1 MRKILIMLTAL
12 PLCAFS
18 QGKPEF
24 GLIAGA
30 NFANVTGT
38 SSISRSNSS
47 GYMFG
52 GFIDKSSK
60 GILSRRIE
68 FIFSRQ
74 GYDYETNTNT
84 GSVDLNYFMMPTL
97 MGIKIGKFAIIQA
110 GLQTAILLNAKA
122 DTTSNQSGAGQIP
135 GMMNMMG
142 MMNRFNF
149 GATAGL
155 QIYPFKGIIIG
166 ARYNIAL
173 NQTYKEPDPSNP
185 MASMIPDVDVK
196 HNLVQLF
203 LGYKF

>member
-12 PLCAFS
+12 PLCVFS
-18 QGKPEF
+18 QDKPEF
-24 GLIAGA
+24 GVIGGA

-52 GFIDKSSK
+52 VFMAPPSK
-60 GILSRRIE
+60 GILSKRIE
-68 FIFSRQ
+68 FLFSRQ
-74 GYDYETNTNT
+74 GYDYKTNTNT
-84 GSVDLNYFMMPTL
+84 GSVDLNYIMVPTL
-97 MGIKIGKFAIIQA
+97 TGIKIGKFALIQA

-122 DTTSNQSGAGQIP
+122 DTSSNQSAAGQPP
-135 GMMNMMG
+135 GMMNMMS
-142 MMNRFNF
+142 MMNRFNW
-149 GATAGL
+149 AAAAGL

-173 NQTYKEPDPSNP
+173 NQTYKEMDPNNP
-185 MASMIPDVDVK
+185 MSSIIPDVDVK